1 MAPVV
6 VDVLEVGK
14 TGKPRDFSLMRAKFQ
29 RLDDCSK
36 TVALVVCSWSPVV
49 SIYHK
54 WSKEGT
60 VVTKSL

>member
-1 MAPVV
+1 MAPIV

-14 TGKPRDFSLMRAKFQ
+14 MGKPRDFRLTRPKFQ

-36 TVALVVCSWSPVV
+36 TVVVVVRSWSAVV

>member
-14 TGKPRDFSLMRAKFQ
+14 TGSLTRAKFQ